1 MFFLKLLS
9 LTHSGGKMF
18 LRYTGMESPRLS
30 DGPPVLL
37 TVNKFPSQFVTHE
50 YIQISNIDI
59 IIYTSMRPHTHTH
72 NLSKMRR
79 SLVNLVTAVILHMIS
94 FLSIHTLNSQI

>member
-30 DGPPVLL
+30 DGAAVLL

-59 IIYTSMRPHTHTH
+59 IIYTSMRPHTHTQ
-72 NLSKMRR
+72 
-79 SLVNLVTAVILHMIS
+79 LVKNEKKSRKPSNGCYFTHDFIS
-94 FLSIHTLNSQI
+94 QYTYSE